1 MSFVFTLLLAT
12 FVSCQS
18 TFPATPLASKHYPSP
33 TDLPY
38 QVDPETDLI
47 RGPQFGFNRCNATT
61 QNQNSNCQTSY
72 VNSIT
77 DFCLWGPP
85 TANELVANTEAEMVA
100 WCTSPGH
107 GTRLIPRGALQG
119 VQWMRTPDYVQVV
132 GFIDQT
138 QLNLQ
143 SNDTGG
149 ELDPHGADFVIALF
163 DHSLF
168 RGNPI
173 GGILY
178 SSGFTPNLEQVMEW
192 HNFVGSGTFCFKA
205 CDPAGPNAPNYCQHI
220 YDRIGC
226 AYNAPNN
233 AQNGTFESCL
243 GDNQDFPGV
252 YTDSTG
258 ATQTYTQPPESLGP
272 IPPLTW
278 TARVPKSSSCVQHQ
292 STDLY
297 AALNSVTPTGSAAS
311 TATPSGSAASTGSSS
326 ASGTRAP
333 GASGTSSDAQVLA
346 ASGLVSFLG
355 VVFSVLAFA

>member
-1 MSFVFTLLLAT
+1 MVFYTPAGSPLTLNKSWNGTSMLFSSSLL
-12 FVSCQS
+12 
-18 TFPATPLASKHYPSP
+18 
-33 TDLPY
+33 
-38 QVDPETDLI
+38 
-47 RGPQFGFNRCNATT
+47 
-61 QNQNSNCQTSY
+61 NQLT
-72 VNSIT
+72 
-77 DFCLWGPP
+77 
-85 TANELVANTEAEMVA
+85 
-100 WCTSPGH
+100 
-107 GTRLIPRGALQG
+107 
-119 VQWMRTPDYVQVV
+119 
-132 GFIDQT
+132 
-138 QLNLQ
+138 
-143 SNDTGG
+143 
-149 ELDPHGADFVIALF
+149 
-163 DHSLF
+163 HS
-168 RGNPI
+168 
-173 GGILY
+173 
-178 SSGFTPNLEQVMEW
+178 S
-192 HNFVGSGTFCFKA
+192 FVGSGTFCFKA